1 MYWIIHLVLSRA
13 YSLFLLNYPAFSCSV
28 QLINCFCSIVS
39 SRVLTELL
47 VENCSLS
54 RLAILVS
61 MLSTNILHLY
71 LHPYQGILH
80 LMGALHKWEKTNSCW
95 CIHWVVL
102 KFLGQVYNSDHRNR
116 MSILYQSSRKMNL
129 FFCAFFIGTFY

>member
-1 MYWIIHLVLSRA
+1 MDHSFGTFSSVFTLPVKLSSVFLQRA
-13 YSLFLLNYPAFSCSV
+13 TDKL
-28 QLINCFCSIVS
+28 FCSIVS

-102 KFLGQVYNSDHRNR
+102 KFLGQVYNCDHRNR